1 MATRR
6 FSRGVSFVELIVV
19 LAILGI
25 IAVIAMPEF
34 ATMMAN
40 QRIRSSAE
48 SLRSGLQVA
57 RMEALK
63 RGQGVVFDMSNLD
76 SSWSAGCE
84 IPVGDDNDGDGLP
97 DCPSE
102 IQAAASVAE
111 GGTDS
116 IAIVTDGGTQAT
128 FSALGLVRQLNQD
141 GSAPFTQVDITVP
154 NVSSSGIKPMRV
166 LLPVGGLSRVCD
178 PSVSTEGDTRK
189 C

>member
-6 FSRGVSFVELIVV
+6 FIRGMSVIELIVA

-25 IAVIAMPEF
+25 IVVIALPEF
-34 ATMMAN
+34 RTMIAN
-40 QRIRSSAE
+40 QRIRSAAE

-111 GGTDS
+111 GGTDA
-116 IAIVTDGGTQAT
+116 ITIVTDGGTLAT
-128 FSALGLVRQLNQD
+128 FSALGLVRQVNQD
-141 GSAPFTQVDITVP
+141 GSVPFTQVDITVP
-154 NVSSSGIKPMRV
+154 NMASLGLKPLRV
-166 LLPVGGLSRVCD
+166 LLPAGGLSRVCD
-178 PSVSTEGDTRK
+178 PSISTEGDTRK